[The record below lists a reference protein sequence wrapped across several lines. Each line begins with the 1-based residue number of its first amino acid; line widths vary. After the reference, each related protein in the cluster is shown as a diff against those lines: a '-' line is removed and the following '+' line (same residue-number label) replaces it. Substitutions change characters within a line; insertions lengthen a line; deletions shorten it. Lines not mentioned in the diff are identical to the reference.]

1 MGATIKSH
9 VTKYIVAQITV
20 VALKKLLRDMYV
32 HDVGTSFHT
41 TEESLEFYFE
51 SKKCWKEGSFELRNW
66 NANNK
71 KVIDKRCV

>member
-1 MGATIKSH
+1 
-9 VTKYIVAQITV
+9 
-20 VALKKLLRDMYV
+20 MYV